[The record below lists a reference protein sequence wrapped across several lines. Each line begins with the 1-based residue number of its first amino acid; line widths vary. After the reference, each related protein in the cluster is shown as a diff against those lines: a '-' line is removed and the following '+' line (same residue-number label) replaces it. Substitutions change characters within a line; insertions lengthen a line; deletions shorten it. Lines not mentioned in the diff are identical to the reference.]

1 MQSEAQQTTLNTP
14 DGMRHALPL
23 RSVHTQV
30 PFAAAIPDEAMKVK
44 VIDGGITNALFR
56 VTLDGSHTLRVRV
69 FGGEGAFV
77 RRGHLASGYI
87 AWHFFPCIA
96 MGGCV
101 RSSLAEWLAASMALL
116 PMHCDG
122 P

>member
-1 MQSEAQQTTLNTP
+1 MPPSASRVLQRASHGGTQQSEAQQTTLNTP

-77 RRGHLASGYI
+77 RRGHLASGY
-87 AWHFFPCIA
+87 
-96 MGGCV
+96 
-101 RSSLAEWLAASMALL
+101 SMALL
-116 PMHCDG
+116 PMHYDG